1 MCKLSGLQ
9 NPGLP
14 AGYWITALF
23 DGRIF
28 MRQYELAIR
37 IAQIHHLLDEHKYK
51 KALAVVRTLDMKQI
65 KSPSDISAIA
75 DVFAKTEQYDSAK
88 AAYLKIYNKSKTR
101 RVLNRLIYLAIR
113 THEIED
119 AEKYYQEFIKM
130 YPGTRDVLI
139 LRYRIDKAAGVPIGR
154 LIEILEELKEE
165 EYIEEWAYEL
175 AKLYHKAGRFE
186 ECRSECEDILLWFGH
201 GEIVERAKR
210 LIEYVDDKEAMPYL
224 DDKDYTMK
232 KEEPNPDDTG
242 SLPDLKEYLKAKSF
256 EDESFAK
263 RQKERDAVKQDI
275 DGKVGND
282 LSSTQEEAV
291 VHNKAKEQ
299 QDDGFID
306 DYDDDD
312 FDIDADIG
320 RIAKEGFQK
329 LTGFLRFGSKKDNKD
344 SHEKEDAG
352 KAGYSYKDKEN
363 IIEESVDT
371 DNIIN
376 NNEVYEKETL
386 DREENGNINV
396 KNNIARDKTDSYYTE
411 TEVADNIEKG
421 KENIIPQEIQF

>member
-1 MCKLSGLQ
+1 
-9 NPGLP
+9 
-14 AGYWITALF
+14 
-23 DGRIF
+23 
-28 MRQYELAIR
+28 
-37 IAQIHHLLDEHKYK
+37 
-51 KALAVVRTLDMKQI
+51 
-65 KSPSDISAIA
+65 
-75 DVFAKTEQYDSAK
+75 
-88 AAYLKIYNKSKTR
+88 
-101 RVLNRLIYLAIR
+101 
-113 THEIED
+113 
-119 AEKYYQEFIKM
+119 
-130 YPGTRDVLI
+130 
-139 LRYRIDKAAGVPIGR
+139 
-154 LIEILEELKEE
+154 
-165 EYIEEWAYEL
+165 
-175 AKLYHKAGRFE
+175 
-186 ECRSECEDILLWFGH
+186 
-201 GEIVERAKR
+201 
-210 LIEYVDDKEAMPYL
+210 MPYL

-344 SHEKEDAG
+344 SHEKMLERL
-352 KAGYSYKDKEN
+352 
-363 IIEESVDT
+363 V
-371 DNIIN
+371 
-376 NNEVYEKETL
+376 
-386 DREENGNINV
+386 
-396 KNNIARDKTDSYYTE
+396 IAIK
-411 TEVADNIEKG
+411 IK
-421 KENIIPQEIQF
+421 KI